1 MPIRSCLR
9 ARAGGLTLA
18 ELLIAKVVMGLVFY
32 TVSLIYFS
40 TLSIYNNR
48 VWQLPPYDDATAA
61 VKRLQQ
67 EMREAMLI
75 HDHSA
80 DALVAIDPLKD
91 GNHDNVLQVQPD
103 GSYALVHGDMVA
115 FYLSNDTGAMDA
127 TEDLTTLWKAV
138 KSPGDAAFRPVVK
151 IASNIHPE
159 LSPTDP
165 GTGEPRAMF
174 KYWPDDNHLWGVE
187 VWMTSTSTV
196 YGELRTQTAHSQ
208 IYLRNL

>member
-1 MPIRSCLR
+1 MPIHSCPR
-9 ARAGGLTLA
+9 AKAGGLTLA
-18 ELLIAKVVMGLVFY
+18 ELLIAMVVMGLVFY

-80 DALVAIDPLKD
+80 GALVAIDPLKD
-91 GNHDNVLQVQPD
+91 SNHDNVLQVQPD
-103 GSYALVHGDMVA
+103 GSYALAQGDMVA
-115 FYLSNDTGAMDA
+115 FYLSDDTGALDA
-127 TEDLTTLWKAV
+127 TGTTLWKAV
-138 KSPGDAAFRPVVK
+138 KAPGATSFTPTVK

-165 GTGEPRAMF
+165 DTGAPRAMF